1 LSNVKLDALLEKI
14 RSSVTTKREVNQ
26 SINAAS
32 RVHAK
37 RMSALEL
44 FRPFA
49 YQDEFLMCDA
59 SEVLVRGG
67 TRSGKSTVVAAAIAS
82 YLLVK
87 PLYTSCGI
95 PLHMREEEFQ
105 KKEVGEIW
113 VIGKQMNHSSTIYR
127 LLFQAGAFQ
136 IVRDPVTGRWRAWQ
150 PGTIPG
156 DDQIPAKMRKLA
168 PPFIP
173 ASEIAPNGI
182 GWEKKS
188 EKQWNTIT
196 LNNGWTIKYFPSNG
210 QPKRGD
216 PVHRIWIDEDI
227 ENDDLYPE
235 LQSRL
240 SDYKGRIWWTSWP
253 ELNCQPLVTLYDR
266 AVDDMADLAAGRIKR
281 CDVVQ
286 MAFRGSDNPVID
298 EDEKRKRS
306 KGWDE
311 QTRRARDDGDFV
323 RESRLTYPE
332 FDKHYHVVDY
342 GPEDPRNDKLTA
354 VLRARNFVPPNDWS
368 VTIILDPGT
377 IRPAILWVA
386 TPPPDFWYG
395 QNPYYVPYREITGRY
410 DASQLALRVKEMDP
424 GRVYSKWI
432 IDHKGGDQTAMG
444 DAHRV
449 EDKYSSAFAAMGLK
463 NDLTG
468 TRFVAS
474 EHSWIIRS
482 MAFRKTMMPVG
493 EDAPRPQLRIVSHM
507 CPELIR
513 QIGRNMRNVSKDDV
527 QDKQAT
533 GQVQDLLSCLEYFAG
548 GRPEYR
554 VPSKPAPEETPG
566 FRAFSG
572 EQSRWDQLVIG
583 RNKTPR
589 NNVVCGVP

>member
-1 LSNVKLDALLEKI
+1 MSSKLDILLEKI
-14 RSSVTTKREVNQ
+14 RNSSVAKREVTQ
-26 SINAAS
+26 SITAAS

-49 YQDEFLMCDA
+49 YQDEFLLCDA
-59 SEVLVRGG
+59 SEVLIRGG
-67 TRSGKSTVVAAAIAS
+67 TRSGKSTVVAGAIAS
-82 YLLVK
+82 YVLDR
-87 PLYTSCGI
+87 PMYMSCGV
-95 PLHMREEEFQ
+95 PLSMRESEF
-105 KKEVGEIW
+105 KDKEVGEIW
-113 VIGKQMNHSSTIYR
+113 IIGKQMNHSSTIYR

-156 DDQIPAKMRKLA
+156 DESIPATERKLA

-173 ASEIAPNGI
+173 QSEIAPNGI

-196 LNNGWTIKYFPSNG
+196 LKNGWTLKYFPSNG

-216 PVHRIWIDEDI
+216 PVHRVWIDEDI
-227 ENDDLYPE
+227 ESEELYPE

-253 ELNCQPLVTLYDR
+253 ELNCQPLVLLYDR

-298 EDEKRKRS
+298 ADEKRKRS

-311 QTRRARDDGDFV
+311 QTRRARDEGEFV

-342 GPEDPRNDKLTA
+342 GPDDPRNDKLTT
-354 VLRARNFVPPNDWS
+354 VMRARNFVPPNDWS
-368 VTIILDPGT
+368 VYLVLDPGT
-377 IRPAILWVA
+377 IRPAVLWVA
-386 TPPPDFWYG
+386 IPSEDFWFG
-395 QNPYYVPYREITGRY
+395 NNPYYVPYRELTGRL
-410 DASQLALRVKEMDP
+410 DARQIALRVKEMDP
-424 GRVYSKWI
+424 GRVYSAWI
-432 IDHKGGDQTAMG
+432 IDHKGGDQTSMG

-449 EDKYSSAFAAMGLK
+449 EDKYASAFAAAGLK
-463 NDLTG
+463 NDFTG
-468 TRFVAS
+468 TRFIPS
-474 EHSWIIRS
+474 EHTWILRS
-482 MAFRKTMMPVG
+482 MALRRTMMPVG
-493 EDAPRPQLRIVSHM
+493 EEAPRPQLRIVSHM

-513 QIGRNMRNVSKDDV
+513 QIGRNMRHVSKDDV
-527 QDKQAT
+527 QDKQAS
-533 GQVQDLLSCLEYFAG
+533 GQVKDLLDCLEYFAG
-548 GRPEYR
+548 SRPVYR
-554 VPSKPAPEETPG
+554 VPSKAAPEETPG
-566 FRAFSG
+566 YRSFLG
-572 EQSRWDQLVIG
+572 EQNHWEKLVIG
-583 RNKTPR
+583 KTKPG